1 MARPTTKE
9 DLIIRRHILNLMC
22 QFTTSWNDESLQFLE
37 ITEVIAHLQ
46 EMQNDGLLHIA
57 GNHIEVPDA
66 GKPFIRNICMAFDL
80 HLQRKMP
87 NTKIFSMTV

>member
-1 MARPTTKE
+1 
-9 DLIIRRHILNLMC
+9 MC
-22 QFTTSWNDESLQFLE
+22 QFETSWSDEALQFPE
-37 ITEVIAHLQ
+37 INEVITHLQ

>member
-1 MARPTTKE
+1 
-9 DLIIRRHILNLMC
+9 
-22 QFTTSWNDESLQFLE
+22 
-37 ITEVIAHLQ
+37 
-46 EMQNDGLLHIA
+46 MQNDGLLHIA
-57 GNHIEVPDA
+57 GNHIEVPDE

>member
-1 MARPTTKE
+1 M
-9 DLIIRRHILNLMC
+9 
-22 QFTTSWNDESLQFLE
+22 
-37 ITEVIAHLQ
+37 HLQ

-57 GNHIEVPDA
+57 NNHIEVPDA